1 MQLLLSWLAERPAE
15 RLLWLLA
22 ALAAAGLIL
31 GWLIAKLGATRKI
44 ATLEAMLEYEVKSS
58 EERIAGLENSF
69 SALSAEALR
78 NNNDSFMQL
87 AREVLG
93 RHYNE
98 ADTSF
103 AARENAIQSLLKPLE
118 EALKSTHEQLGNLDK
133 STRQTQGEL
142 SGQLKAMSNAQAIL
156 HQQTRHL
163 AQALRRP
170 EVRGQWGEIT
180 LKRLL
185 ELSGMNDHADFS
197 EQLSLQ
203 TDEGMIRPDLVV
215 HLPLGRQIVV
225 DVKTPLDA
233 YLDAYAS
240 EDEKVRREKLAQHA
254 RQLKQRVRELA
265 KKQYWAQFEQ
275 APDFIVLFIPG
286 DQFLAAALDV
296 DTQLLEYALA
306 NKVILATPTSLVAL
320 LRVIAHGWQ
329 QSELD
334 EQSRVV
340 RELASEFDKRLGAFG
355 RNLATLGNDLSRTL
369 DTFNRTVGSYELKI
383 RPISREF
390 EKFNAESKTETI
402 DEIAATVKL
411 PKQQPEL
418 EQESEQGTT

>member
-1 MQLLLSWLAERPAE
+1 MQAFSLWSDELLKDRGLALWLAVLGV
-15 RLLWLLA
+15 LLT
-22 ALAAAGLIL
+22 GFIL
-31 GWLIAKLGATRKI
+31 GWLIAKLRATRRI

-58 EERIAGLENSF
+58 EERVEALENSF

-78 NNNDSFMQL
+78 QNNHSFMQL

-93 RHYNE
+93 RHYSE
-98 ADTSF
+98 ADTNYQ
-103 AARENAIQSLLKPLE
+103 ARESAIQDLLKPLE
-118 EALKSTHEQLGNLDK
+118 DALKSTHEQLHHLDK

-156 HQQTRHL
+156 HQETRHL
-163 AQALRRP
+163 AHALRRP
-170 EVRGQWGEIT
+170 EVRGQWGELT

-185 ELSGMNDHADFS
+185 ELSGMNDHADFT
-197 EQLSLQ
+197 EQVSLQ
-203 TDEGMIRPDLVV
+203 TEEGLIRPDLIV
-215 HLPLGRQIVV
+215 HLPQGRQIVV

-233 YLDAYAS
+233 YLDAYS
-240 EDEKVRREKLAQHA
+240 GEDDKHRRTKLAQHA

-275 APDFIVLFIPG
+275 APDFVVLFIPG
-286 DQFLAAALDV
+286 DQFLAAALDE

-320 LRVIAHGWQ
+320 LRVIAYGWQ

-340 RELASEFDKRLGAFG
+340 RELATEFDKRLSVFG
-355 RNLATLGNDLSRTL
+355 RNLNGLGRDLSRTL
-369 DTFNRTVGSYELKI
+369 ETYNRTVGSYDLKI
-383 RPISREF
+383 SPISRQF
-390 EKFNAESKTETI
+390 EKFNTGIERERPAEIEA
-402 DEIAATVKL
+402 EVKL
-411 PKQQPEL
+411 PKEL
-418 EQESEQGTT
+418 LNKS

>member
-1 MQLLLSWLAERPAE
+1 MQALSSWMLELPRSTM
-15 RLLWLLA
+15 LWLIVLMA
-22 ALAAAGLIL
+22 SLIGFAL

-44 ATLEAMLEYEVKSS
+44 ATLEAMLEYELKSS
-58 EERIAGLENSF
+58 EERVAGLENSF
-69 SALSAEALR
+69 SALSANALR
-78 NNNDSFMQL
+78 QNNTSFMQL

-93 RHYNE
+93 RHYDE
-98 ADTSF
+98 ADNSF
-103 AARENAIQSLLKPLE
+103 QARENAIHGLLKPLE
-118 EALKSTHEQLGNLDK
+118 DALKSTHEQLGNLDK

-156 HQQTRHL
+156 HQETRHL
-163 AQALRRP
+163 AHALRRP
-170 EVRGQWGEIT
+170 EVRGQWGELT

-197 EQLSLQ
+197 EQVSLQ
-203 TDEGMIRPDLVV
+203 TEEGLIRPDLIV
-215 HLPLGRQIVV
+215 HLPEGRQIVV

-233 YLDAYAS
+233 YLDAYQG
-240 EDEKVRREKLAQHA
+240 EDDQHRRLKLTQHA

-296 DTQLLEYALA
+296 DAQLLEYALA
-306 NKVILATPTSLVAL
+306 NKVILSTPTSLVAL
-320 LRVIAHGWQ
+320 LRVIAYGWQ

-340 RELASEFDKRLGAFG
+340 RELASEFDKRLSVFTRHLSGLG
-355 RNLATLGNDLSRTL
+355 RDLSRTL
-369 DTFNRTVGSYELKI
+369 ETYNRAIGSYEAKI
-383 RPISREF
+383 KPISRQF
-390 EKFNAESKTETI
+390 EEFNAGVERESPGVI
-402 DEIAATVKL
+402 DTPVKL
-411 PKQQPEL
+411 PKDAPL
-418 EQESEQGTT
+418 KD

>member
-1 MQLLLSWLAERPAE
+1 MQALSEWGAGLMGGLIGESPLWLILLLAIV
-15 RLLWLLA
+15 
-22 ALAAAGLIL
+22 AGFVP
-31 GWLIAKLGATRKI
+31 GWLIAKLRATRRI

-58 EERIAGLENSF
+58 EERISGLQNSF

-78 NNNDSFMQL
+78 QNNQSFMQL

-93 RHYNE
+93 RHYSE
-98 ADTSF
+98 ADSRF
-103 AARENAIQSLLKPLE
+103 AARENAIEGLLKPLE
-118 EALKSTHEQLGNLDK
+118 DALKSTHEQLGQLDK

-142 SGQLKAMSNAQAIL
+142 SGQLQAMSNAQAVL
-156 HQQTRHL
+156 HQETRHL
-163 AQALRRP
+163 AHALRRP

-185 ELSGMNDHADFS
+185 ELSGMNEHADFS
-197 EQLSLQ
+197 EQVSVQ
-203 TDEGMIRPDLVV
+203 TEAGLIRPDLVV

-240 EDEKVRREKLAQHA
+240 EDEKQRQLKLVQHA
-254 RQLKQRVRELA
+254 HQLKQRVQELTR
-265 KKQYWAQFEQ
+265 KQYWAQFEQ

-286 DQFLAAALDV
+286 DQFLAAALDE
-296 DTQLLEYALA
+296 DTDLLEYALA
-306 NKVILATPTSLVAL
+306 KKVILATPTSLVAL

-340 RELASEFDKRLGAFG
+340 RDLAGEFDKRLINFG
-355 RNLATLGNDLSRTL
+355 RNLAGLGRDLSRTVE
-369 DTFNRTVGSYELKI
+369 TFNRTVGSYDLKL
-383 RPISREF
+383 RPISRQF
-390 EKFNAESKTETI
+390 EKFNPDAEREAPGELDT
-402 DEIAATVKL
+402 DVKQ
-411 PKQQPEL
+411 PKQD
-418 EQESEQGTT
+418 SV